1 MQPVKALPSDP
12 NTGFLDQESERAFR
26 DQVLE
31 HVTNAI
37 FALNRA
43 GRFTLV
49 NRAASE
55 ISGYSVEELI
65 GKHFSLFFTREAL
78 PDVVTQFQRVILSGE
93 TATQFEIEILR
104 KDGARRIV
112 SLSGAPFREN
122 GRIASAICLAEDITE
137 RKRAEQTLRASE
149 ERFRATFE
157 EAAVGMAL
165 ADLQGR
171 MLRVNRRFCDVL
183 GYTREELLQKT
194 VLDITHPEDL
204 DKNLIDHVRR
214 IGRDAP
220 FRPLEKRYLR
230 KDGSVVWAELSGSLV
245 RDADGQPAYY
255 VGIIKD
261 ISERMRTRQE
271 LEFRNTIL
279 STQQETA
286 LDGILVADGLGKIIS
301 FNRRFAEIWGLSP
314 EVLESHSDDAALQ
327 IVLDKLVDPE
337 TFLARIKYL
346 YEHRQEKSSE
356 EIALKDGRILE
367 RYSAPMH
374 GPDGKYYGRV
384 WYFRDVTVQ
393 RRAEQRFRAVAETAN
408 DAIVSAD
415 RHGNIIY
422 FNPAAERI
430 FGYIPTETLGQP
442 LTLLMPERFRG
453 SYRDGLHRFV
463 TGGEARV
470 IGKTVE
476 LAGRRKD
483 GSEFPLELSLA
494 SWKVGGEVYFAG
506 IMRDIGKRKRA
517 EEARRQSEERFRNL
531 TESTSD
537 WIWEVDANGAYSYVS
552 PQVKDL
558 LGYEPQAMLGKTPF
572 DFMPADEAKRVYEL
586 FRSFAV
592 QHKPFT
598 ALENKN
604 LHKDGHIVVLETSA
618 VPFFDAAGR
627 FLGYRGIDRDITERK
642 RLALTLAENETRL
655 RTLVQTIPDL
665 TWLKDVEGVYLSC
678 NPVFERLFGVSE
690 AEIVGKTDYDF
701 VDKELADFF
710 RENDRKAMAAGKPS
724 INEEWLTFAE
734 GGRRGLFET
743 IKTPMFDEKGRLV
756 GVLGIARDITAR
768 KHAEDALRDS
778 GESLDRLLNSMAE
791 GVYGVDTHG
800 NCTFV
805 NRAFLQILGY
815 QKADE
820 VLGKHIHELIHHSH
834 PDGSPY
840 PAGECR
846 MYRAYQTG
854 QTTNASDEVFWRK
867 DGVAIPVEYWSR
879 PIVTDG
885 VVTGAMA
892 TFVDITERKRQ
903 QALLAGEKHVLEMLA
918 RNAALVEVLDALVQI
933 YEEQYEG
940 RKSGAV
946 LLLNADGTHL
956 RVGGAPSLPESFR
969 RVIDG
974 VITDPHGGSQEGR
987 AREMVAVS
995 DIASD
1000 PHCAVIR
1007 DEALHHGLRAY
1018 WSTPI
1023 ISAKGAMLGAF
1034 AVYAREPSR
1043 PTAADRELLER
1054 ARQLAGIAIEKYRDQ
1069 ESLATLAY
1077 YDALTGLPNRV
1088 LLQDRLHQAIIE
1100 ADRHERLVAL
1110 LFMDLDR
1117 FKSINDT
1124 LGHEMGD
1131 LLLKKVAQRL
1141 QSCVRPGDTVA
1152 RPGGDEFIVV
1162 LADVAHVDDVSR
1174 VTHKIID
1181 VFSLPF
1187 EIGGRE
1193 LFVTCSIGI
1202 TLYPFDDRDIETL
1215 YRNADAAMYHAKD
1228 EGGNNFQFYST
1239 EMNAQSFKHLV
1250 LENALRRAIERDEL
1264 RLHYQPQV
1272 DLRSGRMVGAEALVR
1287 WQHPELGLVSPADFI
1302 PLAEETGLIVP
1313 IGEWVLRQACAQAR
1327 AWQDAGLPP
1336 LRVAVNLSA
1345 RQFRQKNLLDVITTA
1360 LQHANL
1366 EPKWLEVEVTESL
1379 VMGDVN
1385 RTIDVLRGLERMGVS
1400 VAVDDFGT
1408 GYCSLSYLRRLP
1420 IDVIKIDRSFIEHIP
1435 DNPDDVAI
1443 ATAIIALA
1451 KSLQLTTVA
1460 EGVETQAQLNF
1471 LRQHGCDTAQGYY
1484 YSRPLPP
1491 EDFVRFLGPGPLQP
1505 D

>member
-1 MQPVKALPSDP
+1 MEPVRSLSRHAVTELLGHGGDRALL
-12 NTGFLDQESERAFR
+12 NR
-26 DQVLE
+26 VME
-31 HVTNAI
+31 HVASAI
-37 FALNRA
+37 FAMDLA
-43 GRFTLV
+43 GRFTWV
-49 NRAASE
+49 NRAGAE
-55 ISGYSVEELI
+55 ITGYAVEELT
-65 GKHFSLFFTREAL
+65 GRPFSILFTPETL
-78 PDVVTQFQRVILSGE
+78 PEVMAQFQRAMAGE
-93 TATQFEIEILR
+93 TVSNYEVELVR
-104 KDGARRIV
+104 KDGAHRV
-112 SLSGAPFREN
+112 VNLNGSPLYEN
-122 GRIASAICLAEDITE
+122 GRVTSVVGMAEDITE
-137 RKRAEQTLRASE
+137 RRRAEQTLRESE

-157 EAAVGMAL
+157 RASVGMAL
-165 ADLQGR
+165 VGPQGHF
-171 MLRVNRRFCDVL
+171 LRVNQHLCDML

-194 VLDITHPEDL
+194 FADVTHPDDMARSVAARDMHAEDGTVAY
-204 DKNLIDHVRR
+204 I
-214 IGRDAP
+214 
-220 FRPLEKRYLR
+220 LEKRYLR
-230 KDGSVVWAELSGSLV
+230 KDGTPIWAKLNVTAV
-245 RDADGQPAYY
+245 RNGHGQPGYY
-255 VGIIKD
+255 IGIIED
-261 ISERMRTRQE
+261 ITGRKQAQQE

-279 STQQETA
+279 STQQETS
-286 LDGILVADGLGKIIS
+286 LDGILVADGEGKMIS
-301 FNRRFAEIWGLSP
+301 FNRRFIEIWGIPP
-314 EVLESHSDDAALQ
+314 ELVASRSDETALRS
-327 IVLDKLVDPE
+327 VLDKVVDPE
-337 TFLARIKYL
+337 AFLTRVKYL
-346 YEHRQEKSSE
+346 YEHQHEKSSE
-356 EIALKDGRILE
+356 EIALKDGRTLE
-367 RYSAPMH
+367 RYSASMF
-374 GPDGKYYGRV
+374 GPDGRYHGRV
-384 WYFRDVTVQ
+384 WYF
-393 RRAEQRFRAVAETAN
+393 
-408 DAIVSAD
+408 
-415 RHGNIIY
+415 H
-422 FNPAAERI
+422 
-430 FGYIPTETLGQP
+430 
-442 LTLLMPERFRG
+442 
-453 SYRDGLHRFV
+453 
-463 TGGEARV
+463 
-470 IGKTVE
+470 
-476 LAGRRKD
+476 
-483 GSEFPLELSLA
+483 
-494 SWKVGGEVYFAG
+494 
-506 IMRDIGKRKRA
+506 
-517 EEARRQSEERFRNL
+517 
-531 TESTSD
+531 
-537 WIWEVDANGAYSYVS
+537 
-552 PQVKDL
+552 
-558 LGYEPQAMLGKTPF
+558 
-572 DFMPADEAKRVYEL
+572 
-586 FRSFAV
+586 
-592 QHKPFT
+592 
-598 ALENKN
+598 
-604 LHKDGHIVVLETSA
+604 
-618 VPFFDAAGR
+618 
-627 FLGYRGIDRDITERK
+627 DITEQK
-642 RLALTLAENETRL
+642 RLALMLAENETRL

-665 TWLKDVEGVYLSC
+665 IWLKDVDGAYLSC
-678 NPVFERLFGVSE
+678 NPVLERFFGASE

-710 RENDRKAMAAGKPS
+710 REHDRKAMAAGKPS
-724 INEEWLTFAE
+724 VNEEWLTFAE
-734 GGRRGLFET
+734 DGRRGLFET
-743 IKTPMFDEKGRLV
+743 IKTPMVDEKGRLV
-756 GVLGIARDITAR
+756 GVLGIARDITGHKR
-768 KHAEDALRDS
+768 TEDALRDS
-778 GESLDRLLNSMAE
+778 RASLGRLLNSMEE
-791 GVYGVDTHG
+791 GVYEVDTHG
-800 NCTFV
+800 MCTFV

-815 QKADE
+815 QNADE

-840 PAGECR
+840 PASECR

-854 QTTNASDEVFWRK
+854 QTTNATDEVFWRK

-892 TFVDITERKRQ
+892 TFIDITERKQAEKALHDSMERTLSLLNSMAEGAYGVDTHGNCTFVNRAFLQILGYQNADEVLGKHIHELIHHPRSDGSPYPASECKVYRAYETHQPINVSDEMFWRKDGVAIPVEYWSYPIVKDGVVTGAIITFIDITERKHQ

-918 RNAALVEVLDALVQI
+918 RNAPLGEVLDALVRI

-940 RKSGAV
+940 RKSGAI
-946 LLLNADGTHL
+946 LLLNADETHL

-1007 DEALHHGLRAY
+1007 DEALYHGLCAS

-1023 ISAKGAMLGAF
+1023 ISAKGALLGAF
-1034 AVYAREPSR
+1034 AVYAHETSR

-1069 ESLATLAY
+1069 ESLATMAY

-1100 ADRHERLVAL
+1100 ANRHERLVAL

-1124 LGHEMGD
+1124 LGHERGD

-1228 EGGNNFQFYST
+1228 EGGNNFQFYSA

-1272 DLRSGRMVGAEALVR
+1272 DLHSGRMVGAEALVR

-1302 PLAEETGLIVP
+1302 LLAEETGLIVP

-1360 LQHANL
+1360 LQHVDL

-1385 RTIDVLRGLERMGVS
+1385 RAIDVLRGLERMGVS
-1400 VAVDDFGT
+1400 VAMDDFGT

-1451 KSLQLTTVA
+1451 KSLQLTVVA